1 MQLGIGLTVVGVR
14 APRYDPDDLA
24 SGTLSL
30 DFTAVND
37 LTLSLELAGGFYRG
51 WVDDPA
57 WPYGVVGV
65 FKGKA

>member
-1 MQLGIGLTVVGVR
+1 MQLGIGLSIVGAR
-14 APRYDPDDLA
+14 AARYDTDDLA

-30 DFTAVND
+30 DFIAVND
-37 LTLSLELAGGFYRG
+37 LTLALDFAGDFYRA